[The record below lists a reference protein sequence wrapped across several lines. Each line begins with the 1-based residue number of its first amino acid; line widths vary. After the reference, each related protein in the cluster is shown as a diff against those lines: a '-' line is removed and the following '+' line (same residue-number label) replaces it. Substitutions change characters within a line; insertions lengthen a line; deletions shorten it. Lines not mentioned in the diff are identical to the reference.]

1 MQNDVQY
8 CENTLNMS
16 DMLSLSVSVS
26 AAFWGDIALDE
37 EDMRM
42 FKVDRIINV
51 AQRTVQT
58 FNETTTGEQEL

>member
-1 MQNDVQY
+1 M
-8 CENTLNMS
+8 
-16 DMLSLSVSVS
+16 SVSV
-26 AAFWGDIALDE
+26 AFWGDIALDE